1 MVGSSIP
8 ALDRGLSVIEHIGAS
23 PSGATAASL
32 IEVLGVPRATLYR
45 IIAVLSARGM
55 ISAGRGRPPRY
66 FLGPA
71 LVRLARGAPP
81 QIDLA
86 SIAQPIMD
94 GLAAGLGET
103 IKLVVPVETDA
114 LTIALSHSGNHLPIL
129 SSVGTRLPLHLGASQ
144 RLLLSRAPLE
154 ILEAV
159 TRGPMERRASRT
171 ICDPDELRREVDAL
185 RGRSVAETESEGVEG
200 LGAIAA
206 LVTDASG
213 TAQAA
218 LVAVYIRGKKSVRR
232 LQEIRDATIQAAG
245 EISRRLG
252 AAPQTESR

>member
-1 MVGSSIP
+1 MSGSSIP
-8 ALDRGLSVIEHIGAS
+8 ALERGLSVIEHIGAS
-23 PSGATAASL
+23 PSGATAAAL
-32 IEVLGVPRATLYR
+32 IEAMGVPRATLYR

-55 ISAGRGRPPRY
+55 ITAGRGRPPRY

-71 LVRLARGAPP
+71 LVRLAKGAPA
-81 QIDLA
+81 QVDLA

-103 IKLVVPVETDA
+103 IKLVVRVDAEA

-154 ILEAV
+154 ILDAV
-159 TRGPMERRASRT
+159 TRGPMEKRASRT

-185 RGRSVAETESEGVEG
+185 RDRSFAETESEGVEG

-206 LVTDASG
+206 LITDASG
-213 TAQAA
+213 ATQAA
-218 LVAVYIRGKKSVRR
+218 LVAVYIRGKKSSRR
-232 LQEIRDATIQAAG
+232 LQEIRDATIQAAA

-252 AAPQTESR
+252 AAPQAR